1 MNFPKISIVIPSYNQ
16 GQFLEETILSVV
28 SQDYPNLELFVVD
41 GASKDNSVDIIKK
54 YESHIT
60 WWVSEKDKG
69 QSDAINKGFAKATGE
84 IVTWLCSDDLYT
96 PGTLKKVAEYFSQQ
110 DESVGLIYGGI
121 TTFKNGV
128 DLKSNWG
135 YKESPIERYLAG
147 MAFSQ
152 PAAFYKKIYLDK
164 IGGRVNEQLHYGMD
178 FDLFCRLAM
187 VCSFVRV
194 EDIFAKYRLHYQ
206 SKSVSQANMFMADWN
221 KTFVNLCNNMGWQS
235 LNDKLRSTGVVDDSV
250 FDWHYKFSFTPEK
263 KIIEKVD
270 TEKLLFYHLCY
281 VLKDLYWNAHR
292 PQARRLLAWLK
303 KNYSVTQLKNEE
315 KIPPMMKKLAL
326 PDSVLLIL
334 KKLNRIK
341 RRIL

>member
-16 GQFLEETILSVV
+16 GQFLEETIVSVIN
-28 SQDYPNLELFVVD
+28 QQYPNLELFVVD
-41 GASKDNSVDIIKK
+41 GGSADNSVDVIKK
-54 YESHIT
+54 YEQHLT

-69 QSDAINKGFAKATGE
+69 QSEAINKGFARSTGE
-84 IVTWLCSDDLYT
+84 IISWLCSDDLYM
-96 PGTLKKVAEYFSQQ
+96 PGTLHKVASYFSEQ
-110 DESVGLIYGGI
+110 ESNVGLIYGGI

-135 YKESPIERYLAG
+135 YKNSSVERNLAG

-178 FDLFCRLAM
+178 FDLFCRLGL
-187 VCSFVRV
+187 VCDFVPV
-194 EDIFAKYRLHYQ
+194 NDIFAKYRLHYQ
-206 SKSVSQANMFMADWN
+206 SKSVSQSDMFMADWT
-221 KTFVNLCNNMGWQS
+221 KTFVNLCNNIGWNS
-235 LNDKLRSTGVVDDSV
+235 LNDRLRSTGVVDESV
-250 FDWHYKFSFTPEK
+250 FNWHYKFSFTPEK
-263 KIIEKVD
+263 KILEKVD

-292 PQARRLLAWLK
+292 PEARRLLAWLK

-315 KIPPMMKKLAL
+315 KIPPIMKKLAM